1 MCARR
6 SFSSD
11 LITDSRKQ
19 IAVPECAIEPYKA
32 HLFGRPSGK
41 TNIAGSRQNDGV
53 PIKDKGGWGGP
64 PHQTV
69 VWDTKW
75 ACNSSPPP
83 SPSQFQHGSSF
94 WGTDILSHT
103 LIFVLFFSPRWITY
117 WGLWWGS
124 HITALNKHV
133 CVSAHVS
140 LEFYPTHVVFEWC
153 VILMLIPPLLQ

>member
-94 WGTDILSHT
+94 
-103 LIFVLFFSPRWITY
+103 
-117 WGLWWGS
+117 
-124 HITALNKHV
+124 
-133 CVSAHVS
+133 
-140 LEFYPTHVVFEWC
+140 
-153 VILMLIPPLLQ
+153 

>member
-19 IAVPECAIEPYKA
+19 IAMPECAIEPYKA

-83 SPSQFQHGSSF
+83 PPPPPPTSPPQFQHGSSF
-94 WGTDILSHT
+94 
-103 LIFVLFFSPRWITY
+103 
-117 WGLWWGS
+117 
-124 HITALNKHV
+124 
-133 CVSAHVS
+133 
-140 LEFYPTHVVFEWC
+140 
-153 VILMLIPPLLQ
+153 

>member
-1 MCARR
+1 MCARH

-11 LITDSRKQ
+11 LITDSQKQ
-19 IAVPECAIEPYKA
+19 IAVPERSIEPYKA

-41 TNIAGSRQNDGV
+41 KNIAGSRQNDGV

-75 ACNSSPPP
+75 ACNSSPP
-83 SPSQFQHGSSF
+83 SVTFSVSTWQQFLRDWHTSTY
-94 WGTDILSHT
+94 TDFRFFPLS
-103 LIFVLFFSPRWITY
+103 RWITY
-117 WGLWWGS
+117 WGLCRGS

-133 CVSAHVS
+133 CVGACVW
-140 LEFYPTHVVFEWC
+140 LEFFSSHTLYSDGVSSWC
-153 VILMLIPPLLQ
+153 